1 MTKKALAT
9 VAFALLLSMVL
20 TASVFSTSLTE
31 SKRAKSMD
39 SFAQFPTMEKV
50 AVTNLDQLA
59 PNRNAEEKPRWI
71 PLGAAMTKAPGF
83 GEVVDH
89 TYDDYQW
96 TDEVDDHVAVTQGT
110 GMADIHFVYTDAPD
124 TDSGT
129 VRRGGY
135 NVYDATDGSWP
146 QTQDIGCLLQAS
158 ENGGSTPGIAVFP
171 DGLVVMD
178 GFDSESGDVVP
189 NHTFYYQEFPHDC
202 NWLTAYVPQTT
213 YTAVS
218 GWADP
223 DSTGFALPSI
233 ATQMNGTDKI
243 THVFG
248 MENGRTGSLDGG
260 PWGAI
265 QLFYFRKVGDLDAG
279 TWTNGVLIDST
290 ILFSGR
296 KVVANQN
303 SGDVALLYRHLSAT
317 GISEQSWLDGDLYL
331 RESSDYGVSWG
342 PKTNVTSF
350 VHDGTETANSYSLS
364 WGEDMDA
371 IYDSNNDLHVVFTAM
386 PIPIDPYDART
397 LFDEWGDF
405 NCDILHWSRTVAGP
419 NAGGTIVKVADG
431 SYDQTL
437 WNAEMDWNVYQ
448 CGFGPNLF
456 DAQYITN
463 CQLAQCDNHLYTVWG
478 QIHSKLNQMDP
489 LVDTTFADSILGHA
503 LDCQGERLNDNR
515 CDGNW
520 EIFVSV
526 STGLNG
532 LLWDPARN
540 LTNTITDTCWPDSG
554 RACGDE
560 YAVSMSAQPIQQ
572 TGGLV
577 FPTNEVVPGGGT
589 YAGDKWLNLT
599 YIDDEYPSAWWTNDH
614 DGLVY
619 PASFNAVRWLRM
631 ACVPQVG
638 KAIIDVSQGDL
649 VWPNYVLNSA
659 AVVYPVTVTNDGNL
673 DLEISSIV
681 ANETGTATGWLSTS
695 ISDATV
701 PAGVGNTLTFDMEI
715 DPTSLTGDNWL
726 DGTVTINSNADN
738 TPIYIINIHMV
749 AADEVEE
756 WGFDTVATSTAW
768 DSKGA
773 LGLGDNIALAVSN
786 FGELGMGGEGGV
798 NMDFTVDGGDCDST
812 ATVYMFSG
820 SPFILEYDGT
830 NTAITTSLYRD
841 NQADVCSFDPYP
853 EIPMAGGC
861 INDEYCFV
869 STGTMVSR
877 DTAFGVIRR
886 VITHHNSSV
895 GNPSFVVVES
905 KLYVRDGGTH
915 TGVTFGDAIDW
926 DVPADDGSENIS
938 GGTTPSGT
946 GGMFLYLQ
954 GSDTTG
960 HDGCQSNTNRYAAQA
975 MLGWYTNAEFN
986 ANDSANNLAFHS
998 AQGVAVRDYFDDPD
1012 GEYEP
1017 DADLWRTTVATSGI
1031 TGQGTLADQ
1040 GSFFTY
1046 VYDYTLAP
1054 TDTLTFYT
1062 LYATLRNG
1070 TLDDLKANVA
1080 DARDWYW
1087 EYVRGF
1093 GGGSTCCTGPSVGN
1107 VDGSA
1112 DNFVTMGDL
1121 TVLIDH
1127 LFISLAPLDCVAEG
1141 NVDLST
1147 DGFVTMGDL
1156 TVLIDHLFISL
1167 NPLPPC
1173 PE

>member
-1 MTKKALAT
+1 MTKKVLTILVLTA
-9 VAFALLLSMVL
+9 LLSMGL
-20 TASVFSTSLTE
+20 TMSVFSKSLEASGNRTSAVD
-31 SKRAKSMD
+31 RMAM
-39 SFAQFPTMEKV
+39 FPTMEKV
-50 AVTNLDQLA
+50 AVTDPDQLT
-59 PNRNAEEKPRWI
+59 PKNPAEEKLRWI
-71 PLGAAMTKAPGF
+71 PLGAAMSKAPGF

-96 TDEVDDHVAVTQGT
+96 QDEVNDHVAVTQGT
-110 GMADIHFVYTDAPD
+110 GMADVHFVYMDAPD

-158 ENGGSTPGIAVFP
+158 GDNGGGSAGIDVFP
-171 DGLVVMD
+171 DGLVVMTA
-178 GFDSESGDVVP
+178 FDSEGEPVIGD
-189 NHTFYYQEFPHDC
+189 HTFYYQEFPHDC
-202 NWLTAYVPQTT
+202 NWLTNYVPQAT
-213 YTAVS
+213 YTAVT

-223 DSTGFALPSI
+223 DSTGFVLPSI

-248 MENGRTGSLDGG
+248 CENGRTGSLDGQA
-260 PWGAI
+260 WGAV

-279 TWTNGVLIDST
+279 SWTNGALIDSVLLWAGHK
-290 ILFSGR
+290 I
-296 KVVANQN
+296 VANQN
-303 SGDVALLYRHLSAT
+303 TGDVAVLYNHLSAT
-317 GISEQSWLDGDLYL
+317 GISMGNWIDHDLYI
-331 RESSDYGVSWG
+331 RESSDYGVTWG
-342 PKTNVTSF
+342 PKTNVTQF
-350 VHDGTETANSYSLS
+350 VHDGTETAVTYSCS
-364 WGEDMDA
+364 SGEDIDA

-405 NCDILHWSRTVAGP
+405 NCDLLHWSRTVAGP

-431 SYDQTL
+431 SYDPTA
-437 WNAEMDWNVYQ
+437 WDAFDWNVYV
-448 CGFGPNLF
+448 CGFGPNTF

-463 CQLAQCDNHLYTVWG
+463 PQLAQCDGHLYTVWG
-478 QIHSKLNQMDP
+478 QMNSKLGHFDP

-503 LDCQGERLNDNR
+503 MDCQGERLNDNR
-515 CDGNW
+515 ADANW

-540 LTNTITDTCWPDSG
+540 LTNTATDTCWPDSG
-554 RACGDE
+554 RPCGDE

-577 FPTNEVVPGGGT
+577 FPANEVVPGGGT

-599 YIDDEYPSAWWTNDH
+599 YIDDEYPSAWWVGD
-614 DGLVY
+614 DGGLEY

-638 KAIIDVSQGDL
+638 KAIIEVDQGDL
-649 VWPNYVLNSA
+649 VWPYHMLYADGA
-659 AVVYPVTVTNDGNL
+659 ADYTVTVTNSGNL
-673 DLEISSIV
+673 DLDVSSIV
-681 ANETGTATGWLSTS
+681 VNETGAATGWLSTS
-695 ISDATV
+695 VSDMTV
-701 PAGVGNTLTFDMEI
+701 PAGVGNTSTFTMTLDPSGLSGPQWLT
-715 DPTSLTGDNWL
+715 
-726 DGTVTINSNADN
+726 GTVTINSNADN
-738 TPIYIINIHMV
+738 NPIYIISINILV
-749 AADEVEE
+749 ADEVEQFA
-756 WGFDTVATSTAW
+756 FDTVATSTAW

-773 LGLGDNIALAVSN
+773 RGLGDNVALTVSN
-786 FGELGMGGEGGV
+786 FGELGNGGEGGV
-798 NMDFTVDGGDCDST
+798 NLDFTVDGGDCNAD
-812 ATVYMFSG
+812 ATVYLFSS
-820 SPFILEYDGT
+820 SPFILEYDGA

-841 NQADVCSFDPYP
+841 NQADACSFDPYP
-853 EIPMAGGC
+853 EIPATAGC
-861 INDEYCFV
+861 IGTDYCFV

-877 DTAFGVIRR
+877 DSTLGMMRR
-886 VITHHNSSV
+886 VIAPDNNP
-895 GNPSFVVVES
+895 GNPSFVVVET
-905 KLYVRDGGTH
+905 KLYARDGMAH
-915 TGVTFGDAIDW
+915 TGITVGDATDW
-926 DVPADDGSENIS
+926 DVPSDDGSDNIS

-960 HDGCQSNTNRYAAQA
+960 SESCQPNTNRYAAQA

-986 ANDSANNLAFHS
+986 ADEESNNLAFHS
-998 AQGVAVRDYFDDPD
+998 AQGVEVRDYFDDPD

-1017 DADLWRTTVATSGI
+1017 DADLWRTTVATSGV
-1031 TGQGTLADQ
+1031 TGQGTLGDQ
-1040 GSFFTY
+1040 GSYFTY
-1046 VYDYTLAP
+1046 IYDYTLGAN
-1054 TDTLTFYT
+1054 DTLTFYT
-1062 LYATLRNG
+1062 LMATLRNG
-1070 TLDDLKANVA
+1070 SLDDLKANVE

-1093 GGGSTCCTGPSVGN
+1093 GSSTCCTGPSVGN

-1141 NVDLST
+1141 NVDMST

-1173 PE
+1173 P